1 MLTQAG
7 SSTTGEIH
15 TEIVSRAVQKRISK
29 NYHKA
34 NQITQSFASRL
45 KLDVTPVTY
54 KHYSQFGYDTV
65 LPGASQA
72 PALATPTRPP
82 PGSCWYCTRDIK
94 ASRAPS
100 EYCSCGA
107 ASRLRSE
114 PAQTQNSRQ
123 NATLHGPRL
132 PFLQQNHVLERHS
145 SVPAPNHQHRD
156 DRLSNHHS
164 RDFISDDGISSN
176 RRYPVSSTPTNRNL
190 PVPSCPSRKE
200 AIQLLSQHQRDRILA
215 ADVDTRC
222 RILDIFR
229 KCETIIE
236 RLRNPA
242 AAAKPNPAR
251 DASNC
256 HSSDTNGNGPNQTV
270 DTTPTGASSE
280 DPVPLDSTT
289 STTWFIELD
298 LHAFRIGI
306 VVKWNPFHYVV
317 TASPW
322 LVPQLR
328 LVFDRGK
335 VCVPGSH
342 L

>member
-15 TEIVSRAVQKRISK
+15 TEIVSRAVQKRVSK

-34 NQITQSFASRL
+34 NSITKSLLSRL
-45 KLDVTPVTY
+45 GVSASPPSYAQY
-54 KHYSQFGYDTV
+54 KQFGYDTV
-65 LPGASQA
+65 LQPEVRRVTCKQIADFGAEWDFCPLRS
-72 PALATPTRPP
+72 TRPLTEDCAC
-82 PGSCWYCTRDIK
+82 GV
-94 ASRAPS
+94 
-100 EYCSCGA
+100 CSPY
-107 ASRLRSE
+107 RF
-114 PAQTQNSRQ
+114 PAYAQQNSRQ
-123 NATLHGPRL
+123 NATLHGPRV
-132 PFLQQNHVLERHS
+132 PFLQQDHVLERHLPVS
-145 SVPAPNHQHRD
+145 APNHQHRD
-156 DRLSNHHS
+156 DRFPDHH
-164 RDFISDDGISSN
+164 RGNLISDGGFSSD
-176 RRYPVSSTPTNRNL
+176 RRHPVSSAPTTRIV

-222 RILDIFR
+222 RVLDIFR

-242 AAAKPNPAR
+242 AAAKPIPTG
-251 DASNC
+251 DTSNC
-256 HSSDTNGNGPNQTV
+256 YPDGGPDKTV
-270 DTTPTGASSE
+270 DTTSTKESE
-280 DPVPLDSTT
+280 QDPVFLDTKPT
-289 STTWFIELD
+289 NWFIELD

-306 VVKWNPFHYVV
+306 VVKWNPFHCVV
-317 TASPW
+317 TTSPW

-342 L
+342 S